1 MRYYILNGNINL
13 DDFKDL
19 VGVDNFILGEVG
31 SFDIEGYLDGLVE
44 RGKNAFK
51 REWEEWEE
59 DWDEDAEVYL
69 DEFFGWDKGDLGNKE
84 VYYGSLGQD
93 VIFDVYEVELGG

>member
-59 DWDEDAEVYL
+59 DWMRML
-69 DEFFGWDKGDLGNKE
+69 RFIWMSF
-84 VYYGSLGQD
+84 
-93 VIFDVYEVELGG
+93 LGGIKEI